1 MSSALT
7 RSVNSRFASRKCPR
21 CVTPTDSSNPSF
33 VNVGSIALG
42 KYTAALQMSA
52 WNVLER
58 FAVPRN
64 FFTNARTDLR
74 SPSSSSMM
82 V

>member
-7 RSVNSRFASRKCPR
+7 RSVKSRFESRKCPR

-33 VNVGSIALG
+33 VYVGSMALG

-52 WNVLER
+52 WKV
-58 FAVPRN
+58 FARRVAPRN
-64 FFTNARTDLR
+64 FFTNERTDLR
-74 SPSSSSMM
+74 SPSSSSMTE
-82 V
+82 